1 MFTYE
6 EIIKDWQKLGDA
18 TTLIEKSELSNKYNA
33 KSNSKKVIETAIIA
47 EMNNV
52 RKNKENFTIKD
63 VVWFNRNISST
74 DNYKKLSQLLSNENS
89 SFVEFYKNYY
99 YNKLVERKLINVNI
113 KNMSALE
120 KYIYKTYLNINRFI
134 EENSSEYKKA
144 IDEKCKIA
152 EILTNELEK
161 FYKECIIRTKKYST
175 NFYNNVFPLNFE
187 NAKNN
192 CENAKKK
199 FNEVNDKLNSMLN
212 NNNHS
217 DASKF
222 IMEVY
227 SAKAKYQK
235 KMSAYLK
242 LKHFKNKYPTVQ
254 DFVDYSLKE
263 LENRHNKNI
272 ITLADR
278 INRKHINIEK
288 MKVISVKVDPN
299 LYDMTITDDV
309 EYLHC
314 RSIWCAQYS
323 DKVTPHY
330 RFVIS

>member
-1 MFTYE
+1 MFIYE

-113 KNMSALE
+113 KNMSVAE
-120 KYIYKTYLNINRFI
+120 KYVYKTYLNINKFI
-134 EENSSEYKKA
+134 KENSSEYKKT
-144 IDEKCKIA
+144 INEKDKIA
-152 EILTNELEK
+152 EILRNELEE
-161 FYKECIIRTKKYST
+161 FYQECIVRTKKSST
-175 NFYNNVFPLNFE
+175 NFYNNVFPLHFINMK
-187 NAKNN
+187 NAY
-192 CENAKKK
+192 ENAKKK
-199 FNEVNDKLNSMLN
+199 YNEANDKLNLMLN
-212 NNNHS
+212 NNYN
-217 DASKF
+217 DISKF
-222 IMEVY
+222 MMSLY
-227 SAKAKYQK
+227 SAKGEYQK

-330 RFVIS
+330 RFIIS